1 MTYSKFSREVLDQFG
16 GNKQNNLNEILR
28 IKDKNID
35 LGDTFIPADYHE
47 IESFIEKFK
56 AAGNKFST
64 ISLNVESINSKFS
77 KLLTFLES
85 LSEKDC
91 YIDALLL
98 QETWLT
104 DEQCEKDTLNRYK
117 IPGYHTIP
125 LGRKCGRKGGLI
137 IYLNEKY
144 SYTERQNLYKTSKDW
159 EGLFIDVTHEN
170 GEKLANKITIANI
183 YRPPRDNYSDASID
197 KFLKP
202 MKDIIIKLAK
212 ENSTLISGGDY
223 NINLLELHR
232 EKFQEYF
239 DIFVSNGLFPQITL
253 PTRFSKKKATLIDQ
267 IFCRFSKYTSNHK
280 AGIIMTKIS
289 DHLPCFSII
298 NLNTKTILKPKYIK
312 VTKITQS
319 NIDNFKVEVE
329 NRINRTKF
337 DRNPLTDPNINYDKL
352 EKLIKDARVKCFPE
366 TTVKF
371 NKYKHKIC
379 PWITYGILN
388 STRSRD
394 RLYVQWKK
402 INPLTEKY
410 SIFEEKFKQHVEI
423 LDKLIRDAKIHY
435 YKNDFE
441 KAKSDIKKT
450 WSKINEI
457 LNRIKKDGELPTYFY
472 DGDRVVSNNQDIA
485 NLFNNFFCGIGPKL
499 AQSIKGPAGKSY
511 KDNLKLTFESN
522 FNFNTVDHDYICDQ
536 IKLLKTKT
544 SFGHDGL
551 SSKLLKYIDTEV
563 GDILACIINQSL
575 LTGIFPDSL
584 KLAKVAPIFKKD
596 DPHLTDNYRPIS
608 LLPVISKVFEK
619 VVFKQVYDY
628 FNDNNLLYKNQYG
641 FRKKHSTE
649 LAGLEFHDKIVSELD
664 QGKLPLA
671 IFLDLSKA
679 FDTIDHEIMLHKL
692 RYYGIT
698 GISLQWFKSYLTNR
712 RQYVQFKDSIS
723 SESPLTTGV
732 PQGSILGPLMFII
745 YMNDIAHVT
754 DKFHFTIYADDTT
767 LIAPI
772 CSFAINSNQDYVHIA
787 KNINEELQIITDWL
801 ALNKLS
807 LNAKKTKMMIF
818 HFHQRKISHMKLN
831 LKINKTKIEQVKEFC
846 FLGVMFDECITWK
859 SHIKKIASKISV
871 VVGTLNKLKRFLP
884 QNILKMIYN
893 SLVLPHINYGL
904 LLWGQNYGRIFKLQK
919 WAMRAITCS
928 KYNAHT
934 EPIFAKLKLL
944 KIEDIHKV
952 ALLKFFH
959 RYTNK
964 SLPKYFDNFFQRK
977 YLTHGH
983 ATRHK
988 NKPLPPD
995 FKKESTKNCLRF
1007 YLPTVIDNMPPHLL
1021 EDIETKKL
1029 PSFAKNAK
1037 IHYLKTYTFVCSDPH
1052 CWPCQDHD
1060 VISLLKQLPFF
1071 SLKTIPCM

>member
-1 MTYSKFSREVLDQFG
+1 M
-16 GNKQNNLNEILR
+16 
-28 IKDKNID
+28 
-35 LGDTFIPADYHE
+35 
-47 IESFIEKFK
+47 
-56 AAGNKFST
+56 
-64 ISLNVESINSKFS
+64 
-77 KLLTFLES
+77 
-85 LSEKDC
+85 
-91 YIDALLL
+91 
-98 QETWLT
+98 
-104 DEQCEKDTLNRYK
+104 
-117 IPGYHTIP
+117 
-125 LGRKCGRKGGLI
+125 
-137 IYLNEKY
+137 
-144 SYTERQNLYKTSKDW
+144 
-159 EGLFIDVTHEN
+159 
-170 GEKLANKITIANI
+170 
-183 YRPPRDNYSDASID
+183 
-197 KFLKP
+197 
-202 MKDIIIKLAK
+202 
-212 ENSTLISGGDY
+212 
-223 NINLLELHR
+223 
-232 EKFQEYF
+232 
-239 DIFVSNGLFPQITL
+239 
-253 PTRFSKKKATLIDQ
+253 
-267 IFCRFSKYTSNHK
+267 
-280 AGIIMTKIS
+280 
-289 DHLPCFSII
+289 
-298 NLNTKTILKPKYIK
+298 
-312 VTKITQS
+312 
-319 NIDNFKVEVE
+319 
-329 NRINRTKF
+329 
-337 DRNPLTDPNINYDKL
+337 
-352 EKLIKDARVKCFPE
+352 
-366 TTVKF
+366 
-371 NKYKHKIC
+371 
-379 PWITYGILN
+379 
-388 STRSRD
+388 
-394 RLYVQWKK
+394 
-402 INPLTEKY
+402 
-410 SIFEEKFKQHVEI
+410 
-423 LDKLIRDAKIHY
+423 
-435 YKNDFE
+435 
-441 KAKSDIKKT
+441 
-450 WSKINEI
+450 
-457 LNRIKKDGELPTYFY
+457 
-472 DGDRVVSNNQDIA
+472 
-485 NLFNNFFCGIGPKL
+485 
-499 AQSIKGPAGKSY
+499 
-511 KDNLKLTFESN
+511 
-522 FNFNTVDHDYICDQ
+522 
-536 IKLLKTKT
+536 
-544 SFGHDGL
+544 
-551 SSKLLKYIDTEV
+551 KYIDTEV
-563 GDILACIINQSL
+563 ADILACIINQSL

-692 RYYGIT
+692 QYYGIT

-787 KNINEELQIITDWL
+787 ENINKELQIITDWL

-1037 IHYLKTYTFVCSDPH
+1037 FHYLKTYTFVCSDPH

-1060 VISLLKQLPFF
+1060 VLSLLKQLPFF